1 MKGLIAMKIG
11 LIRGRH
17 PLPVD
22 RYLIEQETVFSFDQ
36 AHIVARDAMKKL
48 AEEHTGDVDLFITGL
63 TRATLGAIAGWMEA
77 KCRTEYCDYNAPIP
91 KPEVLRIWEWNV
103 VTNDYETVVA
113 FPARSAIQ
121 PVVDMNGW
129 YEIIT
134 RVSATV
140 TEPFFVQG

>member
-1 MKGLIAMKIG
+1 MTLKIG

-17 PLPVD
+17 ALPVD
-22 RYLIEQETVFSFDQ
+22 QYLIEQETVSFDQ
-36 AHIVARDAMKKL
+36 AHILARDAMMKL
-48 AEEHTGDVDLFITGL
+48 AEEHRGDIDLYITGL
-63 TRATLGAIAGWMEA
+63 TRATLGAIAGWMA
-77 KCRTEYCDYNAPIP
+77 TKNRTVTCDYLDSVPEE
-91 KPEVLRIWEWNV
+91 EVLRIWEWNAQAGE
-103 VTNDYETVVA
+103 YETVIA

-121 PVVDMNGW
+121 PVVDMNGS

>member
-1 MKGLIAMKIG
+1 MKGLIVMKIG

-17 PLPVD
+17 PLPVE
-22 RYLIEQETVFSFDQ
+22 RYLIEQETVPFNQ
-36 AHIVARDAMKKL
+36 AHTMARDAMMKL
-48 AEEHTGDVDLFITGL
+48 AQEHRGDIDLYITGL
-63 TRATLGAIAGWMEA
+63 TRATLGAIAGWMKA
-77 KCRTEYCDYNAPIP
+77 KNRTVTCDYLDPIP
-91 KPEVLRIWEWNV
+91 ETETLRIWEWNAQ
-103 VTNDYETVVA
+103 TGEYETVIA

-121 PVVDMNGW
+121 PVVDMNGS

>member
-17 PLPVD
+17 PLPVEK
-22 RYLIEQETVFSFDQ
+22 YLIEQETVPFDQ
-36 AHIVARDAMKKL
+36 AHTMARDAMMKL
-48 AEEHTGDVDLFITGL
+48 AQEHRGDIDLYITGL
-63 TRATLGAIAGWMEA
+63 TRATLGAIAGWMMA
-77 KCRTEYCDYNAPIP
+77 KNRAEYCSYIDPIP
-91 KPEVLRIWEWNV
+91 ETETLRIWEWNAQ
-103 VTNDYETVVA
+103 TGEYETVIA

-134 RVSATV
+134 RVSATIS
-140 TEPFFVQG
+140 EPFFVQG